1 MAALSFSLA
10 PEALYQLHDA
20 LTCLAKF
27 HETVAIEAEFD
38 LVRDPL
44 GIVGSCIFQVHL
56 N

>member
-1 MAALSFSLA
+1 MVALSFSLA

-38 LVRDPL
+38 LVSTL
-44 GIVGSCIFQVHL
+44 ELFELCIFRVYL